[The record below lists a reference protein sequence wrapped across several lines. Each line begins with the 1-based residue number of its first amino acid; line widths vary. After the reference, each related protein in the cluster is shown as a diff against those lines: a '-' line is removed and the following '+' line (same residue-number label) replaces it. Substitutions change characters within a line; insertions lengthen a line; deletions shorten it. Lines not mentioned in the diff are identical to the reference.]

1 MTSNHS
7 KAATLLIGKESVYG
21 TEVAFTDDLGLLQT
35 FSPTDKRTHTKIGAA
50 GSREIQEIVA
60 GIVDLDSEISVF
72 LQHGRPL
79 QYLLGDLTHTQSTND
94 WKHAITA
101 VPNSISS
108 FSMEYS
114 FNGDTDYCFQYAGC
128 KFNQGTIALEKDGI
142 LTFNGTIKA
151 KTVDDSDVAAET
163 AIIST
168 LPILHYKHSSVS
180 VGVAASEASA
190 GKIQSFNL
198 TFNNNPIMVDAA
210 GSIFHQEQVEGLF
223 EPTFDFT
230 MIFENQVEHKRFL
243 GTSSSTSPQTSPTP
257 YSIIFNSH
265 NGVAL
270 GSGRREFYAQLND
283 YQYEEAGHPLNVGEI
298 VISSFKGN
306 AKSYGTN
313 GVYYVDNISS
323 TNFD

>member
-1 MTSNHS
+1 MAAQHS
-7 KAATLLIGKESVYG
+7 KAATLLIGKETDYG
-21 TEVAFTDDLGLLQT
+21 TEVVFTDDLGLVQS
-35 FSPTDKRTHTKIGAA
+35 FSPTDKRTHQKIGAA

-60 GIVDLDSEISVF
+60 GIIDLDWELSVY

-79 QYLLGDLTHTQSTND
+79 QYLLGDLTHSNTSSD
-94 WKHAITA
+94 WKHYITS

-114 FNGDTDYCFQYAGC
+114 FNGDTDYCFQYAGS

-142 LTFNGTIKA
+142 LTFNGSGKS
-151 KTVDDSDVAAET
+151 KTVDDSDTAAET

-168 LPILHYKHSSVS
+168 LPILHYKHTSVS
-180 VGVAASEASA
+180 VGVAASEASV

-198 TFNNNPIMVDAA
+198 TFNNSPIMVDAA
-210 GSIFHQEQVEGLF
+210 GSIFHQEQVEALF

-230 MIFENQVEHKRFL
+230 MIFENQTEHKRFL
-243 GTSSSTSPQTSPTP
+243 GTLTSTSPQTSPTP
-257 YSIIFNSH
+257 FSIIFNSH

-270 GSGRREFYAQLND
+270 GSGRREFYAQLDD

-298 VISSFKGN
+298 VISSFKGS
-306 AKSYGTN
+306 ATSYGTN
-313 GVYYVDNISS
+313 GVYFVDNISS
-323 TNFD
+323 TDFD